1 MSLISS
7 KDEVVCV
14 VAGLAKESLTEGL
27 NKDQLDTP
35 ELEGPRG
42 VDCVGHF
49 HQVDCDQLYSVDE
62 NFRKAYDDPYL
73 Q

>member
-14 VAGLAKESLTEGL
+14 VA
-27 NKDQLDTP
+27 